1 MQPSTESDAEKA
13 LGSRLDYD
21 LMMAEEY
28 ILSDV
33 EKNFILSCE
42 RGDLPGVKKILEE
55 YLGSDKFN
63 INCTDP
69 MNRSALISAIE
80 NENFD
85 LMVILLENN
94 IEVGDALLHA
104 ISEEYVEAV
113 EELLQWEE
121 NNHKEGQPYSWEAVD
136 RSKSTFTVDIT
147 PLILAAHRNN
157 YEILKILLD
166 RGATLPMPHDVK
178 CGCDEC
184 VTSQTTDSLRHSQSR
199 INAYRA
205 LSASSLIA
213 LSSRDPVLTAFQLSW
228 ELKRLQAM
236 ESEFRAEYTEM
247 RQMVQDFGTSLLDH
261 ARTSMELEVMLNFNH
276 EPSHDIWC
284 PGQRQTLERLKLA
297 IRYKQK
303 TFVAHPNVQQLLA
316 AIWYDGLPG
325 FRRKQASQQLM
336 DVVKLGC
343 SFPIYSLKYILAPDS
358 DGAKFMRKPFVKF
371 ITHSCSYMFF
381 LMLLGA
387 ASLRVVQI
395 TFELLAFP
403 WMLTMLEDWRKHER
417 GSLPGP
423 IELAIITYIMA
434 LIFEELK
441 SLYSD
446 GLFEY
451 IMDLWNIVDYISNMF
466 YVTWILCRATAWV
479 IVHRD
484 LWFRGIDPYFPREHW
499 HPFDPMLLSEGAFAA
514 GMVFS
519 YLKLVHIFSINP
531 HLGPLQVSLGRM
543 IIDIIKFF
551 FIYTLVLFAFGCGL
565 NQLLWYYAELEKNK
579 CYHLHPDVA
588 DFDDQEKA
596 CTIWRRF
603 SNLFE
608 TSQSLFW
615 ASFGLVDLVSFDLA
629 GIKSFTRFWA
639 LLMFGSYSV
648 INIIVL
654 LNMLIAMMSN
664 SYQIISE
671 RADTEWKFAR
681 SQLWM
686 SYFEDGGTIPPPFN
700 LCPNMKMLR
709 KTLGRKRPSRTK
721 SFMRKSMERAQVLH
735 DKVMKL
741 LVRRYIT
748 AEQRRRD
755 DYGITED
762 DIIEVRQDIS
772 SLRFE
777 LLEIFTNN
785 SWDVPDIEKKSQG
798 VARTTKGKVMERRI
812 LKDFQIGFVE
822 NLKQEMNENENGR
835 DIFSSL
841 AKVIG
846 RKKTQKGD
854 KDWNAI
860 ARKNTYAADPI
871 GSKRSSMQRHSQRS
885 LRRKIIEQANEGLQ
899 MNQTQLI
906 EFNPNL
912 GEVTRATRVAYVKFM
927 RKKMAADEVSLGDD
941 EGGPNGEEEKKPLDA
956 SGSKKST
963 PSGGVSMMAAAALRA
978 SVKNVDEKAGDN
990 DKDKDKDKD
999 KKPPEG
1005 TMKKPGDD
1013 KKQADDKNKDKSQP
1027 PKDSKP
1033 PGAPGAKPGDQ
1044 KPPPGGGAPKPQT
1057 AINGNG
1063 AKPTDQPRPSAP
1075 APPSKPADTKPSAPK
1090 SGEPAKPEAAGKK
1103 EESVKTD
1110 SSKPASTNGA
1120 TKSAA
1125 PSAPA
1130 GAKPDSD
1137 LKAGAKGAAPEGT
1150 KATNGAGKPD
1160 DKKNGQ
1166 DAKKPGDDKA
1176 KKPGDDK
1183 DKKPGDDKDK
1193 KSGEDKDKKPG
1204 DGKDKKPGDD
1214 KDKKPGD
1221 DKDKK
1226 PGDDKDKK
1234 PGDDKDKKPGDEKDK
1249 KPADDKD
1256 KKPAAAAPL
1265 KPAIKVGQSS
1275 AAAGGERGKS
1285 TVTGRMISGWL

>member
-1 MQPSTESDAEKA
+1 MTTNVETDAEKA
-13 LGSRLDYD
+13 AGSRLDYD

-42 RGDLPGVKKILEE
+42 RGDLQGVKKILEE
-55 YLGSDKFN
+55 YGTESDKFN

-85 LMVILLENN
+85 LMVLLLENN

-121 NNHKEGQPYSWEAVD
+121 SHHKEGQPYSWEAVD
-136 RSKSTFTVDIT
+136 RSKSTFTMDIT

-184 VTSQTTDSLRHSQSR
+184 VTSQTSDSLRHSQSR

-205 LSASSLIA
+205 LAASSLIA

-247 RQMVQDFGTSLLDH
+247 RQMVQDFVTALLDH

-276 EPSHDIWC
+276 EPSHEIWC

-316 AIWYDGLPG
+316 AIWYEGLPG
-325 FRRKQASQQLM
+325 FRRKQSSQQLM
-336 DVVKLGC
+336 DVIKLGC

-423 IELAIITYIMA
+423 IELAIIMYIFA

-721 SFMRKSMERAQVLH
+721 SFMRKSMDRAQVLH

-741 LVRRYIT
+741 LVRRYVT

-785 SWDVPDIEKKSQG
+785 SWDVPDIEKKTHAA
-798 VARTTKGKVMERRI
+798 ARTTKGKVMERRI

-822 NLKQEMNENENGR
+822 NLKQEMNEGDGR

-860 ARKNTYAADPI
+860 ARKNTFTADPI

-885 LRRKIIEQANEGLQ
+885 LRRKIIEQANEGLL
-899 MNQTQLI
+899 MNQNQLI

-912 GEVTRATRVAYVKFM
+912 GDVTRATRVAYVKFM
-927 RKKMAADEVSLGDD
+927 RKKMAADEVSMGDD
-941 EGGPNGEEEKKPLDA
+941 EERPPGEENDKKPDDKRLDA
-956 SGSKKST
+956 SGSKKSV
-963 PSGGVSMMAAAALRA
+963 SSAGAAGGGASFIAAAALRA
-978 SVKNVDEKAGDN
+978 SVKNVDE
-990 DKDKDKDKD
+990 
-999 KKPPEG
+999 
-1005 TMKKPGDD
+1005 TKKPGDGG
-1013 KKQADDKNKDKSQP
+1013 KDN
-1027 PKDSKP
+1027 
-1033 PGAPGAKPGDQ
+1033 AKPGADKKPDDNKKPTDAKKPNEDKEKDKKSTSDSKSEVKPTASGAAPPVGGKSNDQ
-1044 KPPPGGGAPKPQT
+1044 KPAPAAGAPKPTPPTT
-1057 AINGNG
+1057 AKEQQKPGDTNG
-1063 AKPTDQPRPSAP
+1063 KPNAP
-1075 APPSKPADTKPSAPK
+1075 APPVKPPADAKPTAPK
-1090 SGEPAKPEAAGKK
+1090 PGEVSKPEAATKK
-1103 EESVKTD
+1103 EESAKAE
-1110 SSKPASTNGA
+1110 SAKPSTATATGGA
-1120 TKSAA
+1120 AKSAA

-1130 GAKPDSD
+1130 DAKPDT
-1137 LKAGAKGAAPEGT
+1137 KTTTTTAGAGATKDAT
-1150 KATNGAGKPD
+1150 KAANETSSQTASQAAKPD
-1160 DKKNGQ
+1160 DKKDQKDQKADQKSDDKKGTNG
-1166 DAKKPGDDKA
+1166 KPGDA
-1176 KKPGDDK
+1176 KTGETKPDATKQPDSAQ
-1183 DKKPGDDKDK
+1183 KPT
-1193 KSGEDKDKKPG
+1193 
-1204 DGKDKKPGDD
+1204 DD

-1226 PGDDKDKK
+1226 PG
-1234 PGDDKDKKPGDEKDK
+1234 
-1249 KPADDKD
+1249 
-1256 KKPAAAAPL
+1256 AAPAPL